1 MTVIGIIL
9 IILHSIG
16 ICCTQYCQGQLEINL
31 KHLWFKAY
39 YKRMHCTGQTT
50 SSSSCSMSRILTG
63 KESTVVSVNCPPH
76 NKEVNCQFMTSK
88 ESGYS
93 CQYYKQSVTGE
104 LTQFCCCFGKSCY
117 QSINRLEYEQRSLRH
132 LAVDPIT
139 AVFFVFTFLINIV
152 TIKLFHNDLTNA
164 VVLIYQMHSGITSSK
179 LLQPEH
185 KSLQNVEEK
194 VISWKT
200 HTLITT
206 KMITLLTQSRKNKQ
220 NVNDDTK
227 SGHKKL
233 GMNESCQEG
242 KQYMESQT
250 LTEHYCRSERLLRQ
264 EWYRYNTLMKI
275 SYSHWRARER
285 NQVGKQM
292 RRTLKHL
299 FEL

>member
-1 MTVIGIIL
+1 M
-9 IILHSIG
+9 
-16 ICCTQYCQGQLEINL
+16 N
-31 KHLWFKAY
+31 Y

-117 QSINRLEYEQRSLRH
+117 QSINRLESEQHSLRH

-139 AVFFVFTFLINIV
+139 AVFFVFTFLINIL
-152 TIKLFHNDLTNA
+152 TMKLFHNDLANA
-164 VVLIYQMHSGITSSK
+164 VVLIYQMYSGITSFKFLQSEHT
-179 LLQPEH
+179 LLQ
-185 KSLQNVEEK
+185 NMEEK
-194 VISWKT
+194 IISWKT

-220 NVNDDTK
+220 NVNDDAK
-227 SGHKKL
+227 FGHKKL
-233 GMNESCQEG
+233 EMNESCQEG
-242 KQYMESQT
+242 KQYMESQA

-285 NQVGKQM
+285 SQVGKQM